1 MTRWMRAKR
10 TPSVPSDML
19 VVTDDAF
26 YFRAY
31 VKHTDVAVECASQ
44 PIAEL
49 AAHFAIPFED
59 PRHKQ
64 GN

>member
-1 MTRWMRAKR
+1 
-10 TPSVPSDML
+10 ML